1 MKKNQVELLENKN
14 IQKKGKQQNEL
25 EIAERFSQNAVQ
37 NRMYEEMFRNM
48 EKTAS
53 LPGCLY
59 IFQKKIKDINDKGE
73 EKFTN
78 LQVGNRVR

>member
-1 MKKNQVELLENKN
+1 
-14 IQKKGKQQNEL
+14 
-25 EIAERFSQNAVQ
+25 
-37 NRMYEEMFRNM
+37 MYEEMFRNM
-48 EKTAS
+48 EKRAS